1 MNWKKLVTKFIDDI
15 PDEKLQGFR
24 TSPGLI
30 WRDVNFRLNMQG
42 LTTAGEHNL
51 QIQVNNATSVTTLKP
66 LAPNT
71 IAGPVF
77 VAQSSVSTS
86 AIKGSTAKSK
96 ANGQKIDKEPTK
108 GQKAKGEKPNEHF
121 AANQKNDKPTSG
133 KQAADQK
140 DVQNANANGKG
151 NSKVNASGKA
161 DANGGDSDTGKSSD
175 DSKAAAM
182 DPEAIRK
189 AFKATLKPLDEI
201 VGPGKQG
208 KPDKKAKKGK
218 K

>member
-1 MNWKKLVTKFIDDI
+1 MNWKKLINKFIDDI
-15 PDEKLQGFR
+15 PDEKLRGFR
-24 TSPGLI
+24 SAPGLV
-30 WRDVNFRLNMQG
+30 WRDANFRLNMQG
-42 LTTAGEHNL
+42 LTAAGEHNL
-51 QIQVNNATSVTTLKP
+51 QIQINNATSVTTLKT

-77 VAQSSVSTS
+77 VAQSSVPTS
-86 AIKGSTAKSK
+86 AMEGSAAKSK
-96 ANGQKIDKEPTK
+96 ANGK
-108 GQKAKGEKPNEHF
+108 KAKGESADEQT
-121 AANQKNDKPTSG
+121 ATNQKNDKPTGG

-140 DVQNANANGKG
+140 DVQNSNANG
-151 NSKVNASGKA
+151 
-161 DANGGDSDTGKSSD
+161 GKSDD
-175 DSKAAAM
+175 DSKAAIP

-208 KPDKKAKKGK
+208 KQDKKAKKGK